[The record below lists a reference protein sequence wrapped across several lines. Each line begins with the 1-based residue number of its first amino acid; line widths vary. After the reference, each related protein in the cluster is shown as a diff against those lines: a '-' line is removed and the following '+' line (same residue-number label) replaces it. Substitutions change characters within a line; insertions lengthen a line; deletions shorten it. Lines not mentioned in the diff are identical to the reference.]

1 MEHRAGETPLKLG
14 QQWRSQ
20 TSSKAPLPGHQ
31 GGPAGSPQ
39 RPLAAPAAQTGAA
52 PTSTQHCCGQHEIPV
67 QRGSQ
72 SHTSS
77 AVTDPSRFG
86 VFPSPAWH
94 PQLLHWNLPFGCSQE
109 LSFMILLP
117 PLGLG
122 CRLFFPCSFQH
133 KKNSF
138 FPTLLEDKKQVK
150 NSCKF
155 WGVFLLFCKRKR
167 AGSWA
172 FPQILLHEMDVLE
185 KRKSTAGELT

>member
-31 GGPAGSPQ
+31 GGPARSPQ
-39 RPLAAPAAQTGAA
+39 RPLAAPAAQTSAA
-52 PTSTQHCCGQHEIPV
+52 PTSTQHCCCQHEIPV

-117 PLGLG
+117 PWDLAAGYSFRVLFNT
-122 CRLFFPCSFQH
+122 RKILFFPPCWRTRSRSRILVSFGE
-133 KKNSF
+133 SF
-138 FPTLLEDKKQVK
+138 CFFARGKGLAAGLSP
-150 NSCKF
+150 KF
-155 WGVFLLFCKRKR
+155 CFMKWMF
-167 AGSWA
+167 
-172 FPQILLHEMDVLE
+172 
-185 KRKSTAGELT
+185 